1 MHLSNAVALATVS
14 RRLRLG
20 FFPSSSILSELYS
33 SLFSSPSSRYSFS
46 PTIHAPSRHPP
57 FLFLPSYSLSLSL
70 CLSLCLSQ
78 SLNLSLCASLGLF
91 PTLCFSLRLTV
102 YFCFIRWLSGCLS
115 LCLSLSGFLCLPIS
129 ISLFCKN
136 LVSNI

>member
-57 FLFLPSYSLSLSL
+57 FLFLPFYSLSLSL
-70 CLSLCLSQ
+70 SVCVCVLLSAFLRFSVFLSVSLSISVSFAGCLAVCLSL
-78 SLNLSLCASLGLF
+78 
-91 PTLCFSLRLTV
+91 
-102 YFCFIRWLSGCLS
+102 Y
-115 LCLSLSGFLCLPIS
+115 LSLSGFLCLPIS